1 MKKIKNKLCDSKKEL
16 SQIMILGGCL
26 LLPVFFNLSGKIKLI
41 LEKYELDVSTII
53 YDCILEL
60 GDWSVGIA
68 LMLYVLF
75 KIFRNS
81 NQETILNKG
90 NLYHDHSYI
99 WYYFCSK
106 VLGYRKVNLILVPI
120 FTQFRLVIRDTFEE
134 YPLNNDF
141 FPDENMENISVEC
154 FENTELN
161 EVTSNQN
168 EINLILEDTYP
179 IEKRQVPREKQFLK
193 MIKISRNN
201 GISVNRVYNDY
212 FVNKVID
219 IVRKLPSGIVLNIYA
234 TTNPK
239 HTLQIAKRAFSL
251 ADRGNILEL
260 YVFQQNNNDERMF
273 NSRAKKIF

>member
-1 MKKIKNKLCDSKKEL
+1 MKKIKNKLCDSKREL

-81 NQETILNKG
+81 NKEIILNKG

-106 VLGYRKVNLILVPI
+106 VLGYRKVNLILIPI

-134 YPLNNDF
+134 YPLNDDF
-141 FPDENMENISVEC
+141 FPNENMENIFVEC
-154 FENTELN
+154 FENTESN
-161 EVTSNQN
+161 EVTSNPN

-179 IEKRQVPREKQFLK
+179 IEKRQVPRKKQSLK
-193 MIKISRNN
+193 MIRISRNN
-201 GISVNRVYNDY
+201 GVSVSRAYNDH
-212 FVNKVID
+212 FVNKIID
-219 IVRKLPSGIVLNIYA
+219 AVRKLPSGTVLNIYA

-251 ADRGNILEL
+251 AERGNILGL
-260 YVFQQNNNDERMF
+260 YVFQQNANNERIF
-273 NSRAKKIF
+273 DSKAKKIF